1 MLARNGGRRLGKIQP
16 RERRVFRVSL
26 DRVAE
31 RSVAEKHGLAQS
43 RTTLTERM
51 LRVTN
56 VDLSVVATRGGT
68 PGTAPGSV
76 NRRMPVHIKLRSSK
90 GERFERIK
98 RQLSEEMGYEPTNPE
113 VLGIIMAH
121 YDLEESSRG
130 SLTPLGR
137 SG

>member
-1 MLARNGGRRLGKIQP
+1 M
-16 RERRVFRVSL
+16 
-26 DRVAE
+26 
-31 RSVAEKHGLAQS
+31 
-43 RTTLTERM
+43 
-51 LRVTN
+51 
-56 VDLSVVATRGGT
+56 
-68 PGTAPGSV
+68 
-76 NRRMPVHIKLRSSK
+76 HIKLRSSK

-121 YDLEESSRG
+121 YELEESSRG